1 MYECLAAS
9 HYRNEGIRQ
18 VRQKSTL
25 RQEYSILFA
34 RGSRPFYTQYSTLRG
49 GQQQARRHTAS
60 AQQRGGEGMKRLI
73 EWLDNWALEHEGT
86 MLLLNILF
94 ISIAVVCT
102 ALNVRGLLR

>member
-1 MYECLAAS
+1 MLKWILLGGVS
-9 HYRNEGIRQ
+9 HSLHWIPDNPRSY
-18 VRQKSTL
+18 VRTSDGCAWNGADRVVQL
-25 RQEYSILFA
+25 RSYLD
-34 RGSRPFYTQYSTLRG
+34 G
-49 GQQQARRHTAS
+49 
-60 AQQRGGEGMKRLI
+60 GGEEMKRLI